1 MAWQESPFDQHNYEH
16 VVLCLKLS
24 LPFPSI
30 GRSGCINPEWRQGS
44 ILWRRS
50 QLTEDIIVLK
60 DLSKIYGN
68 GVEVRA
74 LDGVS
79 VNIKA
84 GEFVAIVGPSGS
96 GKSTLLNM
104 IGLLDTPSSGQIFLK
119 GIDVSRAS
127 PEERARLRNQELGFV
142 FQYHHLIPEFSAQE
156 NVMMPMLIARKDK
169 IAARNRAL
177 ELLTAV
183 GLADRKDSRPNQLSG
198 GQNQRVAVAR
208 ALANGPSIV
217 IGDELTGNLDTKTSD
232 LIYNLLRDLNRKINQ
247 TFILVT
253 HDLTLAEK
261 TDRILRI
268 VDGKIVCEMRRRNG
282 GFVEIESCD
291 LVEDGR

>member
-1 MAWQESPFDQHNYEH
+1 MSD
-16 VVLCLKLS
+16 
-24 LPFPSI
+24 
-30 GRSGCINPEWRQGS
+30 
-44 ILWRRS
+44 
-50 QLTEDIIVLK
+50 DIIVLK

-79 VNIKA
+79 VKIKA

-104 IGLLDTPSSGQIFLK
+104 IGLLDTPSVGQIFLK
-119 GIDVSRAS
+119 GIDVSQAS

-142 FQYHHLIPEFSAQE
+142 FQYHHLIPEFSALE
-156 NVMMPMLIARKDK
+156 NVMMPMLIAKKGR
-169 IAARNRAL
+169 AAAKERAL
-177 ELLTAV
+177 ELLSAV
-183 GLADRKDSRPNQLSG
+183 GLADRRDSRPNQLSG

-217 IGDELTGNLDTKTSD
+217 IGDELTGNLDTKSSD
-232 LIYNLLRDLNRKINQ
+232 LIYNLLRELNRKINQ

-253 HDLTLAEK
+253 HDMTLAEK

-268 VDGKIVCEMRRRNG
+268 VDGKIVCEMRRKDG
-282 GFVEIESCD
+282 GFVSGEICD
-291 LVEDGR
+291 QGEDDGKIKSA

>member
-1 MAWQESPFDQHNYEH
+1 MNNRDD
-16 VVLCLKLS
+16 
-24 LPFPSI
+24 
-30 GRSGCINPEWRQGS
+30 
-44 ILWRRS
+44 
-50 QLTEDIIVLK
+50 DIIVLK

-79 VNIKA
+79 VRIKA

-104 IGLLDTPSSGQIFLK
+104 IGLLDTPSYGQIFLK

-127 PEERARLRNQELGFV
+127 PDERARLRNQELGFV
-142 FQYHHLIPEFSAQE
+142 FQYHHLIPEFTAVE
-156 NVMMPMLIARKDK
+156 NVMMPMLIANESKAK
-169 IAARNRAL
+169 AHERAE
-177 ELLTAV
+177 ELLAAV
-183 GLADRKDSRPNQLSG
+183 GLRDRLNSRPNQLSG

-208 ALANGPSIV
+208 ALSNNPSIV
-217 IGDELTGNLDTKTSD
+217 IGDELTGNLDTKSSE
-232 LIYNLLRDLNRKINQ
+232 LIYNLLRELNQRINQ

-253 HDLTLAEK
+253 HDMTLAEK

-268 VDGKIVCEMRRRNG
+268 VDGKIVCEMRRKDE
-282 GFVEIESCD
+282 GFVVSDSCE
-291 LVEDGR
+291 LGEDDGKVRVNSAEN

>member
-1 MAWQESPFDQHNYEH
+1 MNNRDD
-16 VVLCLKLS
+16 
-24 LPFPSI
+24 
-30 GRSGCINPEWRQGS
+30 
-44 ILWRRS
+44 
-50 QLTEDIIVLK
+50 DIIVLK

-79 VNIKA
+79 VRIKA

-104 IGLLDTPSSGQIFLK
+104 IGLLDTPSDGHILLK

-127 PEERARLRNQELGFV
+127 PDERARLRNQELGFV
-142 FQYHHLIPEFSAQE
+142 FQYHHLIPEFTALE
-156 NVMMPMLIARKDK
+156 NVMMPMLIGNKSKTQAHE
-169 IAARNRAL
+169 RAE
-177 ELLTAV
+177 ELLRAV
-183 GLADRKDSRPNQLSG
+183 GLGDRLHSRPNQLSG

-208 ALANGPSIV
+208 ALANNPSIV
-217 IGDELTGNLDTKTSD
+217 IGDELTGNLDTKSSE
-232 LIYNLLRDLNRKINQ
+232 LIYNLLRELNREINQ

-253 HDLTLAEK
+253 HDMTLAEK

-268 VDGKIVCEMRRRNG
+268 VDGKIVCEMRRKDD
-282 GFVEIESCD
+282 GFVESESCD
-291 LVEDGR
+291 LGEDDGKVKQLSREN